1 MAAKQR
7 RIRHSFVGSSS
18 KSERQSSDSSF
29 SMRFSALF
37 SWILLILLVLP
48 SVVLAGPEHDDHEHD
63 HDHGEEDHGPEDD
76 HEHEHEH
83 GEEDHGPEDDHKHE
97 HEGSSHMFSL
107 PFARLVR
114 KTYFTHTIL

>member
-48 SVVLAGPEHDDHEHD
+48 SVVLAGPEHDDHEHEHD

-83 GEEDHGPEDDHKHE
+83 
-97 HEGSSHMFSL
+97 EGNSHIFSL

-114 KTYFTHTIL
+114 KTYFTHPIL